1 MCVCSRKPTGNHGF
15 SHEKEGCPVS
25 IFPYTI
31 EYRAEIM
38 VLGGYGADA
47 GATTEVLD
55 LEAWR
60 KEAMMERTMNG
71 L

>member
-1 MCVCSRKPTGNHGF
+1 
-15 SHEKEGCPVS
+15 
-25 IFPYTI
+25 
-31 EYRAEIM
+31 M

-60 KEAMMERTMNG
+60 KMERTIP
-71 L
+71 